1 MIKNISDRNSLTAP
15 INQKTEEK
23 TRDPKMLEAA
33 RGFENQFVRQLISE
47 MRKTVP
53 KDELLPES
61 MTEDIFKE
69 QLDGEYADKWVQNGG
84 IGLAD
89 IIYDQLEQRY
99 GPVKQIPPAKGEI
112 FPLQTQGA
120 ATTKQ
125 HKSPMHDIFARADK
139 DLFIAKKGPN
149 GFNIKSREPL
159 PERVDI
165 RSPLSGLVLQAS
177 ALEDGRQLVVI
188 KHDEGLVSQFI
199 HTGRNNV
206 KSNTRV
212 AAGDVIAEL
221 PPSQRG
227 ESANVFFG
235 LRPRA
240 DLE

>member
-1 MIKNISDRNSLTAP
+1 MIKSISNKESLP
-15 INQKTEEK
+15 ISTKPSSNEK
-23 TRDPKMLEAA
+23 ERDPKMLEAA

-47 MRKTVP
+47 MRKTIP
-53 KDELLPES
+53 KDELLSES

-69 QLDGEYADKWVQNGG
+69 QLDGEYADKWVANGG

-99 GPVKQIPPAKGEI
+99 GSVKQVPPAKGEI
-112 FPLQTQGA
+112 FPLPQTSA
-120 ATTKQ
+120 R
-125 HKSPMHDIFARADK
+125 PMHQMRDIFERADK
-139 DLFIAKKGPN
+139 DLFMAKKGPN
-149 GFNIKSREPL
+149 GFEIKSREPL

-165 RSPLSGLVLQAS
+165 KAPLSGLVLQAS
-177 ALEDGRQLVVI
+177 ALEDGRQLLVI

-199 HTGRNNV
+199 HTGRNSV

-221 PPSQRG
+221 PPSRKG

-235 LRPRA
+235 LRKQA
-240 DLE
+240 ELE

>member
-1 MIKNISDRNSLTAP
+1 MIKNISDKNSLQP
-15 INQKTEEK
+15 IAAQNTNEK
-23 TRDPKMLEAA
+23 KRDPKMLEAA
-33 RGFENQFVRQLISE
+33 KSFENQFVRQLISE

-99 GPVKQIPPAKGEI
+99 GAVKQIPPAKGEI
-112 FPLQTQGA
+112 FPLPK
-120 ATTKQ
+120 TTAGGPSAQ
-125 HKSPMHDIFARADK
+125 LRDIFSRADK
-139 DLFIAKKGPN
+139 DLFVAKKGPN
-149 GFNIKSREPL
+149 GFDIRSREPL

-165 RSPLSGLVLQAS
+165 RSPLSGLVLQATI
-177 ALEDGRQLVVI
+177 LDEGRQLVVI
-188 KHDEGLVSQFI
+188 KHDEGLVSQFV

-221 PPSQRG
+221 PPSQKG

-235 LRPRA
+235 LRRPA

>member
-1 MIKNISDRNSLTAP
+1 MIKNISTKDSLPTT
-15 INQKTEEK
+15 QVTTEK
-23 TRDPKMLEAA
+23 KRDPKMLEAA

-47 MRKTVP
+47 MRKTIP
-53 KDELLPES
+53 KDELIPES

-89 IIYDQLEQRY
+89 IIYDQLEQKY
-99 GPVKQIPPAKGEI
+99 GGVKQIPPAKGEI
-112 FPLQTQGA
+112 FPLP
-120 ATTKQ
+120 
-125 HKSPMHDIFARADK
+125 KSSVVARSGPQQMKDIFERADK

-149 GFNIKSREPL
+149 GFDIKSREPL

-165 RSPLSGLVLQAS
+165 RAPLSGLVLQAS
-177 ALEDGRQLVVI
+177 ALEDGRQLLLI

-199 HTGRNNV
+199 HSGRNNV

-221 PPSQRG
+221 PPSRKG

-235 LRPRA
+235 LRKA
-240 DLE
+240 SDLE